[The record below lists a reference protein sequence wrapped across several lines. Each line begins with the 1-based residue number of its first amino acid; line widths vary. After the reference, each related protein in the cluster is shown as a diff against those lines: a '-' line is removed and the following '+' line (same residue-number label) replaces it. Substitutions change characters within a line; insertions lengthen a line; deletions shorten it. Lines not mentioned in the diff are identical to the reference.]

1 MPDGLRDK
9 EVCTPRR
16 LGSRISRSERVGPLA
31 QGEIARTARRNRLDS
46 EVFLGDFDGHVAL
59 ARVRGQVTMSQVRSN
74 DSQFL
79 KISIEALC
87 RGDNSSSKAL
97 GFLLTEVTTCVGR
110 ATIKRVLVTSQMT

>member
-1 MPDGLRDK
+1 MYASEARIADIAVGKGRPVGIRRNRSYGSK
-9 EVCTPRR
+9 E
-16 LGSRISRSERVGPLA
+16 S
-31 QGEIARTARRNRLDS
+31 ARRNRFDS

-97 GFLLTEVTTCVGR
+97 SFLLTKVTTCVGR
-110 ATIKRVLVTSQMT
+110 ATIKRVLVASQMT